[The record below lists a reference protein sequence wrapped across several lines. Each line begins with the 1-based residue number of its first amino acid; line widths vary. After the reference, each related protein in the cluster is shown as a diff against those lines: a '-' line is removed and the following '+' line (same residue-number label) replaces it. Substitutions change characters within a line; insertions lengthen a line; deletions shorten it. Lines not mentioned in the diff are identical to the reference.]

1 MSFSDQPYMTDREL
15 NLALSEYDEHGFEDI
30 PQWMQQEL
38 ITRNLPEFK
47 RHPTEQEKEETISD
61 ARRHRISNNE
71 KTIEDFKDKY
81 LRGIPFTEL

>member
-1 MSFSDQPYMTDREL
+1 MFIDQPYVTDVEL
-15 NLALSEYDEHGFEDI
+15 SSALSEYNEHGFEDI
-30 PQWMQQEL
+30 PQWMQTEL
-38 ITRNLPEFK
+38 KVRNLPEFK
-47 RHPTEQEKEETISD
+47 RHPTEQEKEETMSD